1 VGFYVDGP
9 DDLEDLG
16 QQESYSYELV
26 SSHMGADD
34 GESLLWDH
42 DALLEML
49 DIKLELVA
57 DQESET
63 AQR

>member
-26 SSHMGADD
+26 SSHMGPT
-34 GESLLWDH
+34 
-42 DALLEML
+42 
-49 DIKLELVA
+49 
-57 DQESET
+57 T
-63 AQR
+63 AKACCGTTTRS